1 MDIGSNHSSPVLAD
15 PAPINKARLG
25 IHSNLLTYAPSGGS
39 LSSSKYRNIPRKK
52 PGKLDEVC
60 SNACLDAMKSSSP
73 PRKKLIKDGSDT
85 TYSTWMVML
94 ASLLVDSLGNATVLK
109 HPSALN
115 SFEEIANFAQNKR
128 IAMFLDYDGT
138 LSPIVDDPDNALMP
152 DDMRFAVRNLAEYFP
167 TAIISG
173 RSRDKVYQLVGL
185 TELYYAGSHGMDILG
200 PVRKTVSNDHPNCTE
215 TTTDQQGKEVN
226 LFQPARE
233 FIPMIDEVFRT
244 LVESTKGI
252 KGAKVENHKFC
263 VSVHFRN
270 VDEKNWQSIAQ
281 CVQDVVEEYPRL
293 RKTHGRKVLEVRP
306 MIDWNKGKA
315 VEFLLESLGLSNRDD
330 VLPIYIGDDLTD
342 EDAFKVLRE
351 GNRGC
356 GILVSSRPKETNA
369 VYSLKDPSEVQIF
382 IICDEIS
389 QFPGDMEEGGCILND
404 TGGSSDD
411 LQT

>member
-1 MDIGSNHSSPVLAD
+1 MDIESNHSSPVLTD
-15 PAPINKARLG
+15 PAPINKSRLG
-25 IHSNLLTYAPSGGS
+25 IHSNLLSYAPSGGS

-60 SNACLDAMKSSSP
+60 SNAYLDAMKSSSP
-73 PRKKLIKDGSDT
+73 PRKKLIKDGADT
-85 TYSTWMVML
+85 AYGTWM
-94 ASLLVDSLGNATVLK
+94 LK

-115 SFEEIANFAQNKR
+115 SFEEIANFAKNKR

-138 LSPIVDDPDNALMP
+138 LSPIVDDPDNALMS
-152 DDMRFAVRNLAEYFP
+152 DDMRFAVRNFAKYFP

-200 PVRKTVSNDHPNCTE
+200 PVRRAVSSDHPNCNE
-215 TTTDQQGKEVN
+215 STTDQQGKEVN

-244 LVESTKGI
+244 LVEDTKGI

-270 VDEKNWQSIAQ
+270 VDEKSWQSIAQ
-281 CVQDVVEEYPRL
+281 CVQDILDKYPRL

-315 VEFLLESLGLSNRDD
+315 VEFLLDSLGEMADSKHPR
-330 VLPIYIGDDLTD
+330 
-342 EDAFKVLRE
+342 
-351 GNRGC
+351 
-356 GILVSSRPKETNA
+356 
-369 VYSLKDPSEVQIF
+369 
-382 IICDEIS
+382 
-389 QFPGDMEEGGCILND
+389 
-404 TGGSSDD
+404 
-411 LQT
+411 